1 MTSLPSAETNNP
13 GTSKVDQEGLEEQ
26 PQISRHNEYYMDD
39 ELSVF
44 LVRTDDMTSI
54 LPLTS
59 FDHFRNSGRN
69 QPFQGPPLLLGS
81 RV

>member
-1 MTSLPSAETNNP
+1 MTSLPSAETNLKR
-13 GTSKVDQEGLEEQ
+13 GTFKVDQEELEDK

-44 LVRTDDMTSI
+44 LVRTDDMTDHPTTYF
-54 LPLTS
+54 LPNL
-59 FDHFRNSGRN
+59 GRK
-69 QPFQGPPLLLGS
+69 QSFQGPPLLLGS

>member
-1 MTSLPSAETNNP
+1 MSSPPDAETNKP
-13 GTSKVDQEGLEEQ
+13 GTSKADQEELEEK

-44 LVRTDDMTSI
+44 LVRTDDMTI
-54 LPLTS
+54 LPLT
-59 FDHFRNSGRN
+59 FFNHFRISGRK